1 MSKSKERTVINPFK
15 PLINQLPNGLK
26 NRYLLV
32 LLLFMLWMLFFD
44 KASVLTQVKLVK
56 TVRNLQTDKVYYN
69 QKLIEVQRE
78 KADIQNNPEKFA
90 REHYYMKAADEDVF
104 VIDDKK

>member
-1 MSKSKERTVINPFK
+1 MAQSKERRVINPFK
-15 PLINQLPNGLK
+15 PMINQLPNGIR
-26 NRYLLV
+26 NRYVLV
-32 LLLFMLWMLFFD
+32 LMLFLLWMILFD
-44 KASVLTQVKLVK
+44 KANVWTQFKLNRTVKKL
-56 TVRNLQTDKVYYN
+56 NQDKVYYN

-104 VIDDKK
+104 VIDQQ